1 MSSAITDA
9 RYNGFYPAM
18 SSHVCWAP
26 AQVGWLD
33 GIRYLSPLSIFNASV
48 AVLVRGRDSEAAQQ
62 GAGRSCAH

>member
-9 RYNGFYPAM
+9 RYNRFYVITRVLRRL
-18 SSHVCWAP
+18 HKWG
-26 AQVGWLD
+26 GW
-33 GIRYLSPLSIFNASV
+33 IESVIFNASV